1 MFDLERGP
9 NREALEIVRAEIPE
23 NARVALG
30 HLLRNVVTPLLFEIG
45 LSADR
50 RNELKLSG
58 AVDDLRRLVEAIL
71 KP

>member
-1 MFDLERGP
+1 MNFDDGP

-45 LSADR
+45 LPSNDR
-50 RNELKLSG
+50 DELELSR
-58 AVDDLRRLVEAIL
+58 AVDDLRCLVEAIL